1 MDIVIPVRKG
11 GLGNQMFQVTAA
23 LIVAKET
30 GKQVV
35 LPKEQ
40 AHIHNPFKLAY
51 EDTVFRGIDQRFQ
64 CILDDTT
71 IYALRQ
77 HHFSVYPGEPGF
89 EPWDPKLVSTPGSL
103 ILHGYFQ
110 YYPPIEKHEALIRK
124 FFRTNLNCERGDS
137 TNVGIHVRRGDYLNF
152 SEIHFVQDISYYKEA
167 MDIMRQRIPGD
178 LTFLI
183 FSDDL
188 AWCKKQ
194 TLFQQANCSICET
207 TNEIECLKEMI
218 SCEGGFVCGNSTY
231 SWWAAFLGSY
241 RKRNPVIVPKKWFK
255 DETPALFPPEW
266 ILL

>member
-1 MDIVIPVRKG
+1 MEIVIPVRKG

-30 GKQVV
+30 GKEVI
-35 LPKEQ
+35 LPREQ
-40 AHIHNPFKLAY
+40 PHIHNPLQLQYEQSVFKSISNQLAIY
-51 EDTVFRGIDQRFQ
+51 IDDLSLQTLKQNGFW
-64 CILDDTT
+64 C
-71 IYALRQ
+71 
-77 HHFSVYPGEPGF
+77 YPGEPGF
-89 EPWDPKLVSTPGSL
+89 ESWSPSVPKGPV

-110 YYPPIEKHEALIRK
+110 HYPTIQHHESYIRE
-124 FFRTNLNCERGDS
+124 FFRTNLDCKEGDS
-137 TNVGIHVRRGDYLNF
+137 TKVGVHIRRGDYLKF
-152 SEIHFVQDISYYKEA
+152 SDIHPVQNISYYEQA
-167 MDIMRQRIPGD
+167 MKKFPSGKQ
-178 LTFLI
+178 FVI
-183 FSDDL
+183 FSDDI
-188 AWCKKQ
+188 AWCKEQ